1 MSASILMVDD
11 EAVFRVLA
19 EEALTAEGFEVRTA
33 SSLKRARAEFERG
46 APDVLI
52 LDRRLPDGD
61 GIDFLKGL
69 RADDAPGRGDSSTS
83 TIVIVV
89 TAYGDIENAVEALKA
104 GAWDYLTKP
113 VQLTDLVVK
122 LRKVLETRG
131 LKDRLAI
138 ARSSAEGPAMVQPKS
153 PAMREVVE
161 RLRSV
166 SVSPLTPVFM
176 YGPSGVGKQRAAE
189 LLHALTWTR
198 DDPNAPFLEVN
209 CAALPDDLV
218 ESELFGHEKG
228 AFTDARSMRRGLIEM
243 AAGGTLFLDEITEL
257 PPRSQAKLLKF
268 LDTMRFR
275 RLGGEREIAVDLR
288 VVAATN
294 QDVNEAVSASRF
306 REDLYHRLA
315 VFWLTIPP
323 LAARR
328 EDIPDLALAFAGFFA
343 GRVKKHLTGLTPQA
357 ILALTSYD
365 YPGNVRELRNIIE
378 RAVILARGPLVD
390 ERDIILPE
398 AGRPAPAV
406 PSEGAFFRLTAGD
419 GDAPPTLETV
429 ERAYV
434 ARVLEYCQGRR
445 MAAAE
450 ALGISYPTFLKRL
463 RELGL
468 E

>member
-153 PAMREVVE
+153 PAMRDVVE

-243 AAGGTLFLDEITEL
+243 EI
-257 PPRSQAKLLKF
+257 
-268 LDTMRFR
+268 
-275 RLGGEREIAVDLR
+275 
-288 VVAATN
+288 
-294 QDVNEAVSASRF
+294 
-306 REDLYHRLA
+306 
-315 VFWLTIPP
+315 
-323 LAARR
+323 
-328 EDIPDLALAFAGFFA
+328 
-343 GRVKKHLTGLTPQA
+343 GRAHV
-357 ILALTSYD
+357 
-365 YPGNVRELRNIIE
+365 
-378 RAVILARGPLVD
+378 
-390 ERDIILPE
+390 
-398 AGRPAPAV
+398 
-406 PSEGAFFRLTAGD
+406 
-419 GDAPPTLETV
+419 
-429 ERAYV
+429 
-434 ARVLEYCQGRR
+434 
-445 MAAAE
+445 
-450 ALGISYPTFLKRL
+450 
-463 RELGL
+463 
-468 E
+468 